1 MDQAVRILQAGGVVV
16 YPTETLYG
24 MGCDGR
30 DARAVARVA
39 RIKGRPE
46 GKPLPV
52 IIGSMEMLELV
63 SNPISPLVLALARA
77 FWPGPLSVLTPARA
91 ELAPGVRDGAGF
103 VSVRLS
109 PHPVARELSRRGGMP
124 LVATSA
130 NLSGN
135 DPTANPDLL
144 DPAILAAVDLA
155 LTDPPWPAGGAP
167 STLVRPVSG
176 STVQALRVGAIR
188 VEDLEA
194 KGFHVVVAYPPRP

>member
-1 MDQAVRILQAGGVVV
+1 MDHAVRILQAGGVIV

-30 DARAVARVA
+30 NLQAVARVA

-46 GKPLPV
+46 SKPLPV
-52 IIGSMEMLELV
+52 IIGSLEMLELV
-63 SNPISPLVLALARA
+63 SDPIPPLVRALARA
-77 FWPGPLSVLTPARA
+77 FWPGPLSVLTPARP

-135 DPTANPDLL
+135 DPTADPARL
-144 DPAILAAVDLA
+144 DPAMLAAVDLA
-155 LTDPPWPAGGAP
+155 ITDPPWPGGGAP

-176 STVQALRVGAIR
+176 HTIQALRVGAIR
-188 VEDLEA
+188 VEELEA
-194 KGFHVVVAYPPRP
+194 KGFHVVVADAPRF